1 MNEYVVLAQLMAN
14 KADLEST
21 IAEWTVGTLEHA
33 AHWAKK
39 WEDQGYMVH
48 VRKCTH
54 PLNTEFVK
62 AGLNY
67 KAEPAIQ

>member
-1 MNEYVVLAQLMAN
+1 MNEYVVLALQWMN
-14 KADLEST
+14 KEDPQSDV
-21 IAEWTVGTLEHA
+21 AEWTVGTLEHA

-39 WEDQGYMVH
+39 WEDQGYTVH

-67 KAEPAIQ
+67 KAEPVAQ

>member
-1 MNEYVVLAQLMAN
+1 MNEYVVLAQQLAN
-14 KADLEST
+14 KEDFDSS

-33 AHWAKK
+33 AYWTKK
-39 WEDQGYMVH
+39 WEDQGYTVN

-67 KAEPAIQ
+67 KGEQA

>member
-1 MNEYVVLAQLMAN
+1 MMNEYVVLAQQLAN
-14 KADLEST
+14 KEDLESS
-21 IAEWTVGTLEHA
+21 IAEWTVGTLEQA
-33 AHWAKK
+33 AYWATK
-39 WEDQGYMVH
+39 WERDGYIVN

-67 KAEPAIQ
+67 KGEQA

>member
-1 MNEYVVLAQLMAN
+1 MNEYVVLAQMWAN
-14 KADLEST
+14 EADPESN

-33 AHWAKK
+33 AYWTQK
-39 WEDQGYMVH
+39 WEDQEYTVN

-62 AGLNY
+62 AGLNH
-67 KAEPAIQ
+67 KGEPV